1 MNKSKE
7 KSFENHESSC
17 RLCLEVFRPNEAQ
30 DKLTNAIRK
39 IFFELT
45 SIQVT
50 KNKNVTKKF

>member
-7 KSFENHESSC
+7 KSFENHEGSC

-30 DKLTNAIRK
+30 DKLTNAIGK

-45 SIQVT
+45 SMQVRE
-50 KNKNVTKKF
+50 KLKIS